1 MIKETCRDFLEKE
14 VATLLNEIDNKK
26 DGLMVELLGKADELG
41 LLDIAIPEKYEG
53 FGQDINTSM
62 LSTEVMGTYSSFAVA
77 FAAHAEAL
85 TELVEKRKS
94 IREALLKHLMM
105 SLGLFVILA
114 FSVAFLFYF
123 RTEQANIV
131 LDFAM
136 KFKYPIAFGFLI
148 LTAIQMADSLLLSRT
163 KEQLEE

>member
-1 MIKETCRDFLEKE
+1 MEKNLDKYREDEFNLEELNFIDQMMKESLEDDF
-14 VATLLNEIDNKK
+14 EISIPTDF
-26 DGLMVELLGKADELG
+26 AD
-41 LLDIAIPEKYEG
+41 
-53 FGQDINTSM
+53 Q
-62 LSTEVMGTYSSFAVA
+62 V
-77 FAAHAEAL
+77 

-123 RTEQANIV
+123 RTEQANIFLEFV
-131 LDFAM
+131 L
-136 KFKYPIAFGFLI
+136 KFKYPLAFGLI
-148 LTAIQMADSLLLSRT
+148 TLTAIQLADSLLLSRT

>member
-1 MIKETCRDFLEKE
+1 MQKNQDKYTEDKFSLEELNFIDQMMKESLDEDF
-14 VATLLNEIDNKK
+14 EISIPTDF
-26 DGLMVELLGKADELG
+26 AD
-41 LLDIAIPEKYEG
+41 
-53 FGQDINTSM
+53 Q
-62 LSTEVMGTYSSFAVA
+62 V
-77 FAAHAEAL
+77 

-123 RTEQANIV
+123 RSEQANMV

-136 KFKYPIAFGFLI
+136 KFKYPIAFGLLI
-148 LTAIQMADSLLLSRT
+148 LTAIQLADSLLLSRI